1 MSSTAIS
8 QFIEEV
14 NRINQTRDGAAISAH
29 TLCQQLQ
36 AAGIEG
42 KTIEDT
48 ISTEEKSILLDSL
61 RALHSGSNVQGDELS
76 KVVLKRKTISELK
89 IPVPGPSS
97 GRAKVRYRT
106 VNVEVRRRRTY
117 VKRAQLQEDLRRKQE
132 AEQAEQRRAEQER
145 EAASAPPPPP
155 PPPQDQQPEQAA
167 AMQPVQSDG
176 GPQQQ
181 PPAPE
186 AVKPQTGTPAA
197 RPEQKEDTRAPV
209 APVAPVA
216 AAGEAPEQVSASP
229 KPPAGARKSA
239 DGGRRPA
246 GEERAKLHVTGAR
259 SARRAV
265 RKRQRLKALG
275 ASRPVQGGGFKRPTA
290 PVVRDVELPQRVTV
304 GDLARRMSVKASEL
318 IKVMMEL
325 GSMVAINDYVDQD
338 TAFLVVEQMGHRP
351 IPLKDSS
358 EGDMMP
364 AVPEQGERVAR
375 PPVVA
380 VMGHVDHGK
389 TSLLDAI
396 RKTRVASGEAGGI
409 TQHIG
414 AYRVQT
420 PAGDISFLD
429 TPGHEAFAAM
439 RSRGAKVTDLVI
451 IVVAAD
457 DGVKPQT
464 VEAVRHA
471 RAAGAPIIVAMNKI
485 DREDADVEQ
494 IKQALNTE
502 GVVPEDWGGDTQFV
516 PISAKSGEGLSALL
530 EAILLQAELLELGAV
545 VDCPASGVVLESRL
559 DIGRGPVISVLIKHG
574 TLRQGD
580 VILSGQE
587 FGRVRRMIDDG
598 GVVVREAGPAT
609 PVEVLGLSGLSNAGD
624 DVVVLDDERRARQL
638 AEGRQDRGREQRIT
652 RTHPG
657 VEVENLFSGAQS
669 RESLNLLVKADV
681 QGSTEALLSALA
693 KLGNEQVQVNVIHS
707 GVGRITES
715 DINLAA
721 AASGL
726 VLGFNVRADAAAR
739 KQADISRVEV
749 SYFSVIYDVLDAI
762 KDRVSGLTAPEIREQ
777 IIGLAEV
784 REIFRSP
791 KFGDIAGCIVTSGV
805 MRLEA
810 PIRVLREDVVIYEGK
825 LESLRRFKDEV
836 KEVQSGVECG
846 IGVKNY
852 NNVQVGDQIEAFEHT
867 EVQRSEAS

>member
-1 MSSTAIS
+1 MTSTTIS
-8 QFIEEV
+8 QFIDEV
-14 NRINQTRDGAAISAH
+14 NKINLARGGVEISAH

-42 KTIEDT
+42 KTSEAT
-48 ISTEEKSILLDSL
+48 INTEEKSILLDSL
-61 RALHSGSNVQGDELS
+61 RLLHSGSSLESDELS
-76 KVVLKRKTISELK
+76 KVVLKRKTTSELK
-89 IPVPGPSS
+89 IPVPGPAS

-117 VKRAQLQEDLRRKQE
+117 VKRAQLQEDLRRRQE
-132 AEQAEQRRAEQER
+132 AEKRHAEQEQEQ
-145 EAASAPPPPP
+145 EAAAASLEGQQVEEAVVMAPESGA
-155 PPPQDQQPEQAA
+155 QAQQP
-167 AMQPVQSDG
+167 
-176 GPQQQ
+176 

-186 AVKPQTGTPAA
+186 AVTPQAGAPDTQ
-197 RPEQKEDTRAPV
+197 PEQEEGATRTPV
-209 APVAPVA
+209 AVEGAAVEPADAPPRV
-216 AAGEAPEQVSASP
+216 
-229 KPPAGARKSA
+229 PPAGARKSA
-239 DGGRRPA
+239 DGGRRHA
-246 GEERAKLHVTGAR
+246 GEERARLHVTGAR
-259 SARRAV
+259 SSRRAA
-265 RKRQRLKALG
+265 RKRHRLKSSG
-275 ASRPVQGGGFKRPTA
+275 VSRPAQGGGFERPTA
-290 PVVRDVELPQRVTV
+290 PVVRDVELPQSVTV
-304 GDLARRMSVKASEL
+304 GDLARRMSVKASEV

-351 IPLKDSS
+351 IPLKDSI

-364 AVPEQGERVAR
+364 TVPDQGERVIR
-375 PPVVA
+375 PPVVT

-439 RSRGAKVTDLVI
+439 RGRGARVTDLVI

-464 VEAVRHA
+464 VEAVKHA
-471 RAAGAPIIVAMNKI
+471 RAAKVPIIVAMNKI

-494 IKQALNTE
+494 IRKALNTE
-502 GVVPEDWGGDTQFV
+502 GVIPEDWGGDTQFV
-516 PISAKSGEGLSALL
+516 PVSAKSGEGLDALL
-530 EAILLQAELLELGAV
+530 EAILLQAELLELRAV
-545 VDCPASGVVLESRL
+545 VDCPALGVVLESRL
-559 DIGRGPVISVLIKHG
+559 DIGRGPVVSVLIKHG

-587 FGRVRRMIDDG
+587 FGRVRRMVDDRG
-598 GVVVREAGPAT
+598 AVVSEAGPAT
-609 PVEVLGLSGLSNAGD
+609 PVEVLGLSGLPNAGD

-638 AEGRQDRGREQRIT
+638 AEGRQTRGREQRIT

-657 VEVENLFSGAQS
+657 AEVDNLFAGSQVQ
-669 RESLNLLVKADV
+669 ENLNLLVKADV

-693 KLGNEQVQVNVIHS
+693 KLGNEQVRVNVIHS

-715 DINLAA
+715 DINLVA

-739 KQADISRVEV
+739 KQADISQVEIC
-749 SYFSVIYDVLDAI
+749 YFSVIYDLLDAI
-762 KDRVSGLTAPEIREQ
+762 RDRVSGLTAPEIREQ

-805 MRLEA
+805 MRMGA
-810 PIRVLREDVVIYEGK
+810 PIRVLREDVVIYEGT

-852 NNVQVGDQIEAFEHT
+852 NNVRVGDQIETFEHT